1 MHSFKPNL
9 IKTLRLSFNDFV
21 KNYKKELIRN
31 GNFSLFTTVHF
42 KTLNLGPVYIEVGV
56 GSHS

>member
-9 IKTLRLSFNDFV
+9 IKTLRLSFNDFFQ
-21 KNYKKELIRN
+21 NYKKDLIRK

-42 KTLNLGPVYIEVGV
+42 KSLNLGPVYIEVGV